1 MIKYFIGDDVKEMK
15 NLLTLMVQMKN
26 WLPLVLGPAFA
37 MLKIPGPVCFTA
49 KTKHQYYLKQVN
61 EKNPCLAV
69 LTCEVFIFE
78 SGTVDTNTSSTL

>member
-1 MIKYFIGDDVKEMK
+1 MINYFIDDDVKEMK

-49 KTKHQYYLKQVN
+49 KTNHQKAL
-61 EKNPCLAV
+61 
-69 LTCEVFIFE
+69 
-78 SGTVDTNTSSTL
+78 TNTSKK